1 MEGQRSAERAWQDLT
16 AAGGA
21 RPGTDLQDE
30 LLKSEMD
37 RSAREAAADQQLDAL
52 KKKLRK
58 D

>member
-1 MEGQRSAERAWQDLT
+1 MEGERSPARAWLDNT

-21 RPGTDLQDE
+21 RPGTDLKDE